1 MSRFRLRYQST
12 HLELPLGEFSIGRS
26 SKNSLSITDEL
37 VSRRHA
43 VLHVEP
49 TAVFIEDL
57 GSRNGVVVNGAAID
71 RRCRLTHMDR
81 IYIGPQELV
90 LIDPAKT
97 TDQQETGPHAI
108 CGVCGAVNGA
118 SRRFCGECGKR
129 LVSPASATYKEPRPR
144 GSMPPSWN
152 DPEETG
158 TGKARDVMG
167 GIAAKAISMG
177 RYEEA
182 ERILLPYMDSLL
194 ERAVRNKSPCSSET
208 DDSDTVFA
216 TAISNALELAQGLR
230 EPKWIDWVFRT
241 HLATGCL
248 MSAKTIESL
257 HKVVRAQEYQ
267 RPQYIRPY
275 LEFVRNR
282 ASDYGPS
289 ERFLVGRLEG
299 LSQVIL
305 ARR

>member
-1 MSRFRLRYQST
+1 VSRFRLRYQST

-26 SKNSLSITDEL
+26 SKCSLSLADEL

-90 LIDPAKT
+90 LIDPAKM
-97 TDQQETGPHAI
+97 TDQLETGPHVI
-108 CGVCGAVNGA
+108 CGGCGGVNGA

-129 LVSPASATYKEPRPR
+129 LASAASDTYKEPRRPV
-144 GSMPPSWN
+144 MVPSWD

-158 TGKARDVMG
+158 TAKAGDVME
-167 GIAAKAISMG
+167 GIASKAISMG

-182 ERILLPYMDSLL
+182 ERILLPFMDTLL
-194 ERAVRNKSPCSSET
+194 GRAVRESSFGSSG
-208 DDSDTVFA
+208 DPKADAVFDS
-216 TAISNALELAQGLR
+216 AIGHALDLARGLD
-230 EPKWIDWVFRT
+230 EPKWIDWVFRI
-241 HLATGCL
+241 HVATGRL
-248 MSAKTIESL
+248 MSAETIETL
-257 HKVVRAQEYQ
+257 HRVVRDQGYH
-267 RPQYIRPY
+267 RPRFVRAY
-275 LEFVRNR
+275 LELIRSQ
-282 ASDYGPS
+282 ASNYGPS
-289 ERFLVGRLEG
+289 ERFRVGRLDG
-299 LSQVIL
+299 LAEVIE